1 MVGGLAK
8 SIPRKNGGRTGE
20 LVRRQSRGKS
30 GHHSGRMV
38 AGEHGITKTIECG
51 CLRSN
56 RCREGLT
63 AHHHCL
69 SSDVIEPRPRDGGI
83 SRPPTPIALC
93 KPFEISMKK
102 FNNAENRDEWIKSQL
117 LSLEPGTSLL
127 DVGAGECPYKP
138 FREHLDYVSQDVDIY
153 DRTGNQKGL

>member
-1 MVGGLAK
+1 
-8 SIPRKNGGRTGE
+8 
-20 LVRRQSRGKS
+20 
-30 GHHSGRMV
+30 
-38 AGEHGITKTIECG
+38 
-51 CLRSN
+51 
-56 RCREGLT
+56 
-63 AHHHCL
+63 
-69 SSDVIEPRPRDGGI
+69 
-83 SRPPTPIALC
+83 
-93 KPFEISMKK
+93 MKK